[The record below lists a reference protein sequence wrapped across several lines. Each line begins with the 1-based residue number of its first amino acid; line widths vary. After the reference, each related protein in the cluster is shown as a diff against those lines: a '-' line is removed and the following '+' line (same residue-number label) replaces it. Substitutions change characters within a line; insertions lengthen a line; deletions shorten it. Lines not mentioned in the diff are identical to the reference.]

1 MKILIKGH
9 VQPYIQKDNG
19 FIRLA
24 APCVEQY
31 QESGVY
37 NPVLLDPVKTYDY
50 KGACPGPNFLQIP
63 NYGAT
68 TNTVYSGIRIP
79 RSQQFDVNLS
89 KNFALVERATLQ
101 LRLEAFNALNHP
113 LFSSSPDGHNFPT
126 RRRTYHAELAV

>member
-1 MKILIKGH
+1 
-9 VQPYIQKDNG
+9 
-19 FIRLA
+19 
-24 APCVEQY
+24 
-31 QESGVY
+31 
-37 NPVLLDPVKTYDY
+37 LDPVATYDY
-50 KGACPGPNFLQIP
+50 KGACSGPDFLQIP

-113 LFSSSPDGHNFPT
+113 LFSSSPDGNMQDSTFGVIQKGNGQSNLP
-126 RRRTYHAELAV
+126 RQVQISAKIVW